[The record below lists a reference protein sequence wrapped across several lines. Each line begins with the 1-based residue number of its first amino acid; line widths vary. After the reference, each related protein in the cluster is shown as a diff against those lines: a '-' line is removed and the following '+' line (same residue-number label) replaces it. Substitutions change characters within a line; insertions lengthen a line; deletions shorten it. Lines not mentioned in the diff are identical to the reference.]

1 MPPSDKEGDNFPEW
15 CALQVFE
22 AHADAGMPLLVQF
35 GSDQCALCP
44 QATLDLH
51 AAVKYY
57 DFRWT
62 YQDASSDLSQ
72 ELEVAAL
79 PAVLVFHDKSRY
91 VLYQK
96 LRGCDLKKVIREHCS
111 PRLKLDE
118 DF

>member
-1 MPPSDKEGDNFPEW
+1 MPPAEDHEVPDWCSLPVVATHAKEE
-15 CALQVFE
+15 
-22 AHADAGMPLLVQF
+22 GMPLLVQF

-51 AAVKYY
+51 AAVKDY

-62 YQDASSDLSQ
+62 YEDASSELSQ

-79 PAVLVFHDKSRY
+79 PAVLVFHDKTRY
-91 VLYQK
+91 TLYQK
-96 LRGCDLKKVIREHCS
+96 LRGADVKALVKEHCP

-118 DF
+118 DV